1 MIDYANQKPSKVCAV
16 SHMPVKLLQ
25 VGVSLFFLLLGL
37 RVKTGAIAQPP
48 VPEAPPETAADTPSG
63 LPSESSPDLPPDLP
77 PDDPQ
82 AQAAVNGTVVS
93 LQRSALPPNAV
104 LRVQLLDLT
113 RANASGIVLAEQI
126 IRTNGRQMPLNFEI
140 LYDPALIQDNHRYAV
155 RARVFVNGAIALSS
169 PQTYPVITA
178 GNPSRVEVRVEAVR

>member
-1 MIDYANQKPSKVCAV
+1 
-16 SHMPVKLLQ
+16 MPVKLLQ